1 MLVVHTTLFEI
12 SCHGSLLHLSAAAP
26 VFNPVT
32 YNIVVGLN
40 TTAGTVLTTLTATD
54 ADNDALTY
62 ATASTGGAVY
72 FAVDTSTGNANLVL
86 ANLLDVE
93 YGGIQ
98 WNFKVFV
105 SDSVNI
111 GKNMGNGMC
120 GSRGG

>member
-1 MLVVHTTLFEI
+1 M
-12 SCHGSLLHLSAAAP
+12 
-26 VFNPVT
+26 FNPVT

-111 GKNMGNGMC
+111 GKNMGTCADPEGERRVLTPPPPLEITSSMGFYRN
-120 GSRGG
+120 